1 MKSGPTGVRWHGHDS
16 EPMLNPARDRPTT
29 VLLVGRGLGLG
40 GMERLI
46 AAHLHAGD
54 HTRFRYAV
62 AYISADKNDLVPELE
77 ALGID
82 VHLLSQGRTPWPIA
96 LRRLMMRE
104 SYDIVHSHSPLA
116 ASAARIVAQSI
127 RPTSLLFYTEHN
139 SWDPYRFPTR
149 WLNRVTY
156 PLDDAQFA
164 VSRAAKDSVPQHLQT
179 KLSVLNHGI
188 DVEAVRRRR
197 PERAA
202 ARGRMGVADTDIVVG
217 TVANFRPEK
226 NYEGLLRVAQ
236 QMTSDDPDVRFVS
249 IGQGPLAADIR
260 AAHSK
265 LGLGDRFIIMGAQ
278 PDAVGL
284 MAGFDIFILASHV
297 EGLPVSFMEARA
309 LGLPVVVT
317 AVGGLPDLITDGV
330 DGLLVS
336 PGSDGALATAL
347 GSLTASADERRQLSL
362 ASTNRASDCDAARA
376 TSVIETRY
384 AEAIHRRWGKQ
395 LP

>member
-1 MKSGPTGVRWHGHDS
+1 
-16 EPMLNPARDRPTT
+16 
-29 VLLVGRGLGLG
+29 
-40 GMERLI
+40 
-46 AAHLHAGD
+46 
-54 HTRFRYAV
+54 
-62 AYISADKNDLVPELE
+62 
-77 ALGID
+77 
-82 VHLLSQGRTPWPIA
+82 
-96 LRRLMMRE
+96 
-104 SYDIVHSHSPLA
+104 
-116 ASAARIVAQSI
+116 
-127 RPTSLLFYTEHN
+127 
-139 SWDPYRFPTR
+139 
-149 WLNRVTY
+149 
-156 PLDDAQFA
+156 
-164 VSRAAKDSVPQHLQT
+164 
-179 KLSVLNHGI
+179 
-188 DVEAVRRRR
+188 
-197 PERAA
+197 
-202 ARGRMGVADTDIVVG
+202 
-217 TVANFRPEK
+217 
-226 NYEGLLRVAQ
+226 
-236 QMTSDDPDVRFVS
+236 MTSDDPDVRFVS

-265 LGLGDRFIIMGAQ
+265 LGLGDRFIMMGAQ